1 MKNTINLKTISLP
14 QLNGLCP
21 TLESTALKI
30 AEENGELCR
39 AIGKFRGLS
48 GERDTLETQEAFKEV
63 AKELLDVAQTSF
75 TMMFLLEK
83 EHGIDIESY
92 IEEHIEKLIKKGYI
106 NTGLAEEESA
116 CKLEGLPKKLREE

>member
-1 MKNTINLKTISLP
+1 MNNQINLKTISLP
-14 QLNGLCP
+14 ELNGLKP

-48 GERDTLETQEAFKEV
+48 GEKEILKDPEV
-63 AKELLDVAQTSF
+63 YREIIKELLDVAQTSF

-83 EHGIDIESY
+83 EHEISIDKY
-92 IEEHIEKLIKKGYI
+92 IGEHIEKLVNKGYI
-106 NTGLAEEESA
+106 KIG
-116 CKLEGLPKKLREE
+116 